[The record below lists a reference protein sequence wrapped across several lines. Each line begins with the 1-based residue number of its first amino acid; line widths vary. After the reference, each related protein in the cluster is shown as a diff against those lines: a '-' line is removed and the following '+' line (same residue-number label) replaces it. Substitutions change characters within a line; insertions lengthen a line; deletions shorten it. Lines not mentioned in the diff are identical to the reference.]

1 MSGAFTREHALAM
14 GYSAADTRRLVRSGR
29 WIVLRR
35 GVYATAETVASA
47 KSDPVQLHAL
57 QSAAVLLALSAPYVV
72 AASSAARLYGM
83 KFLNRPTDE
92 VVLLTSYPVVH
103 GLRRDGYL
111 LRQAPLPPEHVRVLG
126 DLPIT
131 SPARTLLDLACE
143 LPFADSVALTDFSLH
158 ERLVLQ
164 AELEDLLGAAEGRP
178 GIETARQSFRFAD
191 NRAESPLESASRVAL
206 HLGGVPAPELQVEFD
221 LPGRRDARVD
231 FFWPGLVGEADGD
244 SKYEPT
250 DGRTP
255 LQVIRDEREREFALR
270 DRGLD
275 VVRWGWVDLHR
286 GRVVPRVLAA
296 LERVAERNRGR
307 AS

>member
-1 MSGAFTREHALAM
+1 VSGAFTREHALAM
-14 GYSAADTRRLVRSGR
+14 GYSAADIRRLVRSGR

-35 GVYATAETVASA
+35 GVYATAETAASA

-111 LRQAPLPPEHVRVLG
+111 LRQAPLPSGHVTILG

-178 GIETARQSFRFAD
+178 GIEKARQSFRFAD

-206 HLGGVPAPELQVEFD
+206 HLGGVPAPELQVEFN

-231 FFWPGLVGEADGD
+231 FFWPGLVGEADGN

-255 LQVIRDEREREFALR
+255 LEVIRDEREREFALR

-275 VVRWGWVDLHR
+275 VVRWGWGDLHR